1 LYVVELIGFG
11 VNTVNGDYSRGVTGR
26 WIEDGKLA
34 HSVQE
39 VTIAGNLREM
49 LRNIEM
55 IGNDIAFT
63 GSVAAPTLKIG
74 SMTLSGE

>member
-1 LYVVELIGFG
+1 
-11 VNTVNGDYSRGVTGR
+11 VNTVNGDYSRGVTGL

-34 HSVQE
+34 YPVQE

-55 IGNDIAFT
+55 IGNDVTFM
-63 GSVAAPTLKIG
+63 GSVAAPTLKIRK
-74 SMTLSGE
+74 MTVSGE